1 MSRLAQTQLKKQ
13 KRKEFNKQFLK
24 KYAFFLIIAGLIL
37 ATMLGIALTV
47 SKAVEH
53 QEAKVN
59 LIQNGKYIEPDF
71 MDTWKVKE
79 EKK

>member
-37 ATMLGIALTV
+37 ATMLGVVLTV
-47 SKAVEH
+47 SKAVENHENTVDLIRNH
-53 QEAKVN
+53 QYVDV
-59 LIQNGKYIEPDF
+59 DF
-71 MDTWKVKE
+71 R
-79 EKK
+79 

>member
-24 KYAFFLIIAGLIL
+24 KYAFFLLIAGLTL

-59 LIQNGKYIEPDF
+59 LIKNRKYIEPDF

-79 EKK
+79 EK

>member
-13 KRKEFNKQFLK
+13 KRKEFNRQFLK
-24 KYAFFLIIAGLIL
+24 KYAFFLIITGLTL

-53 QEAKVN
+53 QESKVN
-59 LIQNGKYIEPDF
+59 LIQNGQYIEPDF

-79 EKK
+79 DK

>member
-13 KRKEFNKQFLK
+13 KRKEFNRQFLK

-47 SKAVEH
+47 SKAVANHENTVDLIRNH
-53 QEAKVN
+53 QYVDV
-59 LIQNGKYIEPDF
+59 DF
-71 MDTWKVKE
+71 R
-79 EKK
+79 